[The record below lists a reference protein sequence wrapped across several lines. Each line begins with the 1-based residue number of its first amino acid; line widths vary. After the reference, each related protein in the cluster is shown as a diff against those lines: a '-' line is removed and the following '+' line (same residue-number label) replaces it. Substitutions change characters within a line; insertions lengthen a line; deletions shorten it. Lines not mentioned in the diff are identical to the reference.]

1 MADSIFPDRVKAGL
15 SQAFRVV
22 SRDCPAPD
30 WTVTAVLRGPAAIDL
45 VAQPEGRNH
54 VFHVP
59 AAVSAQWLAGRYVYS
74 VRAARDGHVV
84 ELEHGELQ
92 VAADIAQL
100 AAGHDP
106 RAHVQKVLDAIE
118 AVLENRATLEQEQ
131 YQINNRSLKR
141 RSIGELLKLRD
152 HYRAELSRMNAAR
165 RGRLFGNI
173 NVAFR

>member
-1 MADSIFPDRVKAGL
+1 MTARPLTGRSRPCCAGL
-15 SQAFRVV
+15 PPSILSPSPR
-22 SRDCPAPD
+22 
-30 WTVTAVLRGPAAIDL
+30 AAI
-45 VAQPEGRNH
+45 G
-54 VFHVP
+54 
-59 AAVSAQWLAGRYVYS
+59 YS